1 VECGLNCSIES
12 AAGRRGADTS
22 PRLLSSVEMFDGAE
36 SDAGE
41 NGGASEHFG
50 LHCYTAVSSGAAEFP
65 SPKPAPSFKFSSSR
79 GRRVKVELVLLVP
92 VVSTLGHSPSTRLG
106 VVASVGVLLWDS
118 QTAQAQWH
126 LLRHDSRQGQRLMMR
141 GLEEG
146 QTGGPDKYR
155 AKPYVWRTAA
165 NAGQIEGLRSS
176 RRSEAKQSEAK
187 QYSDFRCSNGAS
199 VDSSC
204 SLAPKSLAI

>member
-1 VECGLNCSIES
+1 
-12 AAGRRGADTS
+12 
-22 PRLLSSVEMFDGAE
+22 
-36 SDAGE
+36 
-41 NGGASEHFG
+41 
-50 LHCYTAVSSGAAEFP
+50 
-65 SPKPAPSFKFSSSR
+65 
-79 GRRVKVELVLLVP
+79 VKVELVLLVP

-126 LLRHDSRQGQRLMMR
+126 LLRHDSRQGQRLMMH

-146 QTGGPDKYR
+146 QTGGQRSIKPSRMYGVQQPTQVRSR
-155 AKPYVWRTAA
+155 ACGAA
-165 NAGQIEGLRSS
+165 GDLKQSK
-176 RRSEAKQSEAK
+176 AKQSKAK